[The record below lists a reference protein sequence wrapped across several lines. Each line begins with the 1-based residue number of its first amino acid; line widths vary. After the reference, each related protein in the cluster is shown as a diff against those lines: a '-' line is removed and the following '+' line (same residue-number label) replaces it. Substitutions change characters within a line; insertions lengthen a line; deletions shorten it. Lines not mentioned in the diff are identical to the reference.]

1 MIYYKS
7 SQAGDKGSGATIK
20 GNSFD
25 CPGYAGTFIKVVRT
39 KGVILTDNTFIK
51 SSSATKFETTS
62 VDNNEIVE
70 YNNFSIDI

>member
-1 MIYYKS
+1 MIYKS
-7 SQAGDKGSGATIK
+7 RYSDKGSGATIK

-25 CPGYAGTFIKVVRT
+25 CPGYTIFIKVVRT
-39 KGVILTDNTFIK
+39 KGVILTGNTFIK